1 MLHSITGKLIAS
13 GKEFIVVETLGIG
26 FKIFV
31 PVKTKTPKIGSK
43 IKVFCRL
50 SIGREDLSLY
60 GFLSEKDME
69 IFEMLNS
76 IAGIGP
82 RSALKIMGGLKIEKF
97 LSAVANERTDLL
109 TGSWGI
115 SGKKAQRII
124 IELKDKLDKKRAN
137 EPLEE
142 IGEKDDIKNVLK
154 KLGYKEKEIKKTIN
168 KADFSGKGRLEDKIK
183 KALKIIGRKT

>member
-1 MLHSITGKLIAS
+1 MLYSITGKLIAS
-13 GKEFIVVETLGIG
+13 EKEFIVIEAFGIG

-31 PVKTKTPKIGSK
+31 PAKTKKPKIGSK

-50 SIGREDLSLY
+50 LIRREDLSLY
-60 GFLSEKDME
+60 GFLSEKEME

-76 IAGIGP
+76 VAGIGP
-82 RSALKIMGGLKIEKF
+82 RSTLKIMGGLKIEKF

-115 SGKKAQRII
+115 GRKKAQRII
-124 IELKDKLDKKRAN
+124 IELKDKLDKKRAD

-142 IGEKDDIKNVLK
+142 VGEKDDIKNALK
-154 KLGYKEKEIKKTIN
+154 KLGYKEKEIEKTMN
-168 KADFSGKGRLEDKIK
+168 KAEFSDKEKLEDKIR
-183 KALKIIGRKT
+183 KALKILGRKI

>member
-13 GKEFIVVETLGIG
+13 EKGFMVVETLGIG
-26 FKIFV
+26 FKIFI
-31 PVKTKTPKIGSK
+31 PAKIKTPKIGSK
-43 IKVFCRL
+43 IKAFCHL

-109 TGSWGI
+109 TDSWGI
-115 SGKKAQRII
+115 GRKKAQRII
-124 IELKDKLDKKRAN
+124 IELKDRLDKKRAN

-142 IGEKDDIKNVLK
+142 IGEKDDIKNALK
-154 KLGYKEKEIKKTIN
+154 KLGYKEKEIEKIIN
-168 KADFSGKGRLEDKIK
+168 RAEFSGKEKLEDKIK
-183 KALKIIGRKT
+183 KALKILGRKT